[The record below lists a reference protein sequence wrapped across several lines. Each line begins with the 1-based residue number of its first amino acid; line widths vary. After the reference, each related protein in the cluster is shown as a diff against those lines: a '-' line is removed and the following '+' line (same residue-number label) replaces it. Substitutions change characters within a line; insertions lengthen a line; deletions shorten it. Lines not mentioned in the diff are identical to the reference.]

1 MLSLVQEV
9 VCWTRAGPSDNMC
22 DCLDKI
28 MICNHMTNLL
38 KKLINT
44 AKAEDIVLK
53 PKCFSHVKM
62 HIHASGIIQKTYN
75 LL

>member
-28 MICNHMTNLL
+28 MIRNHMTNLL
-38 KKLINT
+38 KKLT
-44 AKAEDIVLK
+44 L
-53 PKCFSHVKM
+53 PKLRILYSSQSVFLMSRC
-62 HIHASGIIQKTYN
+62 TYMP
-75 LL
+75 LV